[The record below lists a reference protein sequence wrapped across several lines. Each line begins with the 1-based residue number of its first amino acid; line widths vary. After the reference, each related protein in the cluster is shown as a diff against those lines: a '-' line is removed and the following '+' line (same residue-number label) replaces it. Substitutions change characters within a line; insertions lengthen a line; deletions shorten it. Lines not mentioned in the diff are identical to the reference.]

1 MVNELNQREM
11 LQIQMEDK
19 YFYESALVQFCEILN
34 VPSDIM
40 TRESDD
46 DDRAIYI
53 IKMSF
58 IQLMNFY
65 LESHQYPVSSVNI
78 TMEQFDQIVAYE
90 IDIQQL
96 LKSGKDF
103 QKALNK
109 AKDDKI
115 WEAKQLKIKVS

>member
-1 MVNELNQREM
+1 
-11 LQIQMEDK
+11 MEDK

-65 LESHQYPVSSVNI
+65 LESH
-78 TMEQFDQIVAYE
+78 
-90 IDIQQL
+90 
-96 LKSGKDF
+96 
-103 QKALNK
+103 
-109 AKDDKI
+109 
-115 WEAKQLKIKVS
+115 